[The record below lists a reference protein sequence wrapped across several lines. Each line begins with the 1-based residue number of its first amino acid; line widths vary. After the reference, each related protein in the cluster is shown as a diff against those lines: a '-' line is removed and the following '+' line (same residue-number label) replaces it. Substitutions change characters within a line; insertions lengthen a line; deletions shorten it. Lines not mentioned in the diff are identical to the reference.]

1 MLTIPAIE
9 PYVAISR
16 FTVWPAA
23 LRVLPGIEGFK
34 VIAEEQKEIE
44 VEQYVDDRVGLDKV
58 QDSFLRLTNG
68 QDDAIK
74 IIIHPN

>member
-1 MLTIPAIE
+1 MIPITIPTVMTVMGEVTMQGAIAYTVSE
-9 PYVAISR
+9 FESVIDMIS
-16 FTVWPAA
+16 
-23 LRVLPGIEGFK
+23 K
-34 VIAEEQKEIE
+34 KEIE